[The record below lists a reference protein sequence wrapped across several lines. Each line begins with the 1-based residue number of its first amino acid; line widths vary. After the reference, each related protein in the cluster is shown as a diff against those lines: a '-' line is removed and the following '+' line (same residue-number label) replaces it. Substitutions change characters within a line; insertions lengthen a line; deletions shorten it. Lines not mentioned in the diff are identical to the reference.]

1 MSDDLDI
8 DWGKDPFEGD
18 IDFDFD
24 FDSDPFAKKG
34 LMSGMVGGF
43 LSGITDAATS
53 PESITRGIRSV
64 LPDSFSNAFYKADRV
79 KWRIEDLARE
89 FREENY
95 DTVKSLQ
102 NIAAKVAEKAEG
114 KLSDS
119 KVDKLKE
126 LSEKDFSDWE
136 KWTPGGESKPEF
148 NEASAEDSDYML
160 RQLMDS
166 QSESMGIFASTI
178 NSMSA
183 AVGGGIQSSIAV
195 SNRQL
200 VNIESGVRDLMD
212 YQRTVQAKIEQSK
225 LSLLARTYVTN
236 AKYYKFM
243 ERAMHSEIAEL
254 KKITKASYMS
264 DFQKT
269 SMFTSG
275 REYMRN
281 KIFTTV
287 AERSG
292 GIFGKMNEM
301 FGKDKRDETY
311 GTIAN
316 LFGSISDAVDMADGI
331 PWSRGMI
338 GDLLGKHLANST
350 IEGIPTFFKYGPGK
364 KVVDKLRKKF
374 PKQSAEIDKMVKDL
388 TELGD
393 VASYAT
399 NAAPGVINH
408 LSQNFVPVDEQP
420 FYDYNEYVESLPN
433 DQKPLPK
440 AVWEV
445 TNFISN
451 KSKTA
456 FNDFMLDI
464 GKSQGTEYTL
474 KRNRPE
480 DLLKPSTWTG
490 LNDKSL
496 NEIIPGL
503 LTEIH
508 TSIEKIRTGDSN
520 AKGVTF
526 NHMRNRFMTQD
537 DDKKALTA
545 DLMSSNEMS
554 RYASAALEIVDTV
567 DSEKLLS
574 PGARKE
580 LAMAVAKDVDKGN
593 GFNPFFYIGNVDGIS
608 KNYQKEITAVMMR
621 YFGIDNDHV
630 ARYEN
635 GSGLDKLK
643 AMTVMGT
650 AEGKER
656 LNQIGSNVDYMQDYF
671 PNISSK
677 IDLLRA
683 TGNEQVL
690 RDMGL
695 IYNEYG
701 TDKLNMNAF
710 YDRLGKFIEDPR
722 NPELRG
728 LDLNNNPGTPTV
740 PNAINT
746 GNGGP
751 GIPAT
756 IQVDNS
762 ELTEQFG
769 GLSNKITEMLGK
781 LTESSINKP
790 NQGLDQLF
798 DPKNGFMD
806 SLTGIKDST
815 AGSYAELQSL
825 NNQFAGLHE
834 LIQSSKFIVKVTDVT
849 ESSVDNETED
859 EETRKKKE
867 LKKAKTTIWNHLKS
881 LMPKNLLNNGLDLL
895 AKNQPLI
902 LGGLLGGIGSHFIQ
916 NPWVAGGVALAGIG
930 LGALAQREVYVAQ
943 TGGEPN
949 DNEDILDANG
959 NVILEAKRLNA
970 GYYVDTISKKVLK
983 TWKDIKGP
991 VTDFMAKRVIDITTL
1006 SGKIFGPDGRELA
1019 LKGLNKAK
1027 QAAQQAWNF
1036 LDPIGQARKIMKFG
1050 KDLVFQQDVYV
1061 PGEKEPRLLGKQ
1073 FKNNSYFKVDENNST
1088 TVITGWNEIDGAVY
1102 DSNGSI
1108 LITQSEYEAGLVTT
1122 GGVKIRKIGSLLNTG
1137 KNFLSKFV
1145 KDKTDQTLNK
1155 FGYNKTDTEVNSF
1168 GNLTGVEERLDSI
1181 YKLLCKKFGVN
1192 PENKPEDYY
1201 DPNSPV
1207 WREGESDDHKEFGDG
1222 PRQNSLEYKKQ
1233 EEEAARKEK
1242 VDEAII
1248 KLGENS
1254 GKSEEGN
1261 EEKPTTV
1268 LGMLKN
1274 FALTAFPL
1282 FTKFLK
1288 NPFWMLSS
1296 TLRLPGT
1303 IKTLGTIGS
1312 ALLSPLLGMASP
1324 LFKMLKSG
1332 LLGLGKALLG
1342 RNSSGTA
1349 GDLTGGGT
1357 GGGRRTKGKGKW
1369 KGRAGKAGL
1378 IAGGLMLANQ
1388 AFSSEKSATDDI
1400 DFNDVF
1406 NPVTNEDGERTKEQ
1420 DLNKFE
1426 QVVETVSDW
1435 IPQTAIMKYGLEAV
1449 LGEEKTNWLKNTGL
1463 FWTSD
1468 GTFFTSREKAAQHEA
1483 SLGKTSNK
1491 QVTTQKR
1498 IRFAQYGIKD
1508 IDSPLAKRVMML
1520 EDMMID
1526 HVYIKSNRAM
1536 LMKDTPMDAIFD
1548 KFVKAGNY
1556 RDTDSEKTWF
1566 LARFKPVFMVYASA
1580 VYIAKY
1586 GDIFEYDNSREYD
1599 AVLVAER
1606 VQQAL
1611 ATLDPYPFGID
1622 VRIDNTEGLMGDV
1635 KTREYVTL
1643 LIAKL
1648 KKEIAKPD
1656 AGSSDVIK
1664 TAEEA
1669 QAAPTG
1675 YGGYNGVP
1683 FGGDGGK
1690 SKEDLMANAIKA
1702 TEEQNLVSQIKT
1714 AAEAKLIDISD
1725 MHKDS
1730 KTEIDAFVMAR
1741 LAIYGNTDNNPARV
1755 DAVLRLE
1762 RYMEDLIV
1770 VLGKDARFIGKTADV
1785 LKLFKPMFKLNSDVE
1800 ITNWMIWFRDRF
1812 LPTAMEYVKQV
1823 HIYRNG
1829 KPAKAWKQLTATNKA
1844 EIARLLY
1851 QQIVFVDGKEKSI
1864 WEISSSPF
1872 PGTKSGTQTSAID
1885 KFLKILD
1892 AKATQ
1897 AVLKEPELEERAS
1910 QTYSDRAAKK
1920 PLSSDAINARTQ
1932 SAMDEVYKTG
1942 SISTGGSYGTNGG
1955 GTGTTTGAM
1964 GKYQSEYNGKTFNYS
1979 DLSGGGSAGN
1989 ISGEVN
1995 GEFNPEFIK
2004 IAGEDK
2010 GIKMS
2015 PEQGEQLLLRHL
2027 VKAGITD
2034 IKTIALA
2041 LAMAKK
2047 ESGNYSTTV
2056 ENTNWKAPALRKYFK
2071 NIPDEATAQKVAAMS
2086 PPERAMWVYGRAP
2099 KGPQLGNT
2107 KPEDGWLYRGRGLF
2121 QVTGK
2126 ANYERYK
2133 KETGVD
2139 VVKDP
2144 KLMSEDPNVIADSAV
2159 RFLKNSKAMMAISK
2173 TGDFESA
2180 MRGINGGNAVPGSDE
2195 RRKYYVEYLNRL
2207 KAGDLRIEGTSDTK
2221 EDSGDPT
2228 DPTGATQTASATP
2241 PSKPDNPDP
2250 GFVDTTAGVVG
2261 SKPVPGAGNA
2271 EDVKPVKPG
2280 DTKKML
2286 EDGINGSTTNTAS
2299 TVPQNPSPTGSG
2311 TPTSPTTPVPA
2322 AVEASKPETQVAKA
2336 APKAPVSDTPAPAA
2350 KPVEPAKP
2358 VREPRPEPAKEQSV
2372 AQATVNMPNV
2382 MQTSDPVAH
2391 DLLKKL
2397 ITKIDR
2403 SGSGVS
2409 VS

>member
-8 DWGKDPFEGD
+8 DWGADPFESD

-34 LMSGMVGGF
+34 LLSGMVGGF

-119 KVDKLKE
+119 KVEKIRE

-136 KWTPGGESKPEF
+136 KWSAPGESRPEF
-148 NEASAEDSDYML
+148 NEASSEDGDYL
-160 RQLMDS
+160 IRQLMES
-166 QSESMGIFASTI
+166 QNESMGVFANTI
-178 NSMSA
+178 NNMSA
-183 AVGGGIQSSIAV
+183 VIGGGIQSSISV

-212 YQRTVQAKIEQSK
+212 YQRNVQAKIEQSK

-243 ERAMHSEIAEL
+243 ERAVHTEIAEL

-281 KIFTTV
+281 KFFTTV

-292 GIFGKMNEM
+292 GIFGKMNDM
-301 FGKDKRDETY
+301 FGKEKRDETY
-311 GTIAN
+311 GAIAS
-316 LFGSISDAVDMADGI
+316 LIGSVSDAADMADGI

-338 GDLLGKHLANST
+338 GDLLGKQLANST

-364 KVVDKLRKKF
+364 KIVDKLRKMY
-374 PKQSAEIDKMVKDL
+374 PKQAEKIDKMTKEL

-393 VASYAT
+393 VVSYAA

-420 FYDYNEYVESLPN
+420 FYDYQEYVESLPKG
-433 DQKPLPK
+433 QKPIPR

-480 DLLKPSTWTG
+480 DLLKTSPWTG

-526 NHMRNRFMTQD
+526 NHMRNKFMTHED
-537 DDKKALTA
+537 NKKALKA

-554 RYASAALEIVDTV
+554 RYARAALEIVETV

-580 LAMAVAKDVDKGN
+580 LALAIAKDVDKDN

-621 YFGIDNDHV
+621 YFGIDNEHV
-630 ARYEN
+630 IRYET
-635 GSGLDKLK
+635 GSGMDKLK

-656 LNQIGSNVDYMQDYF
+656 LNQIGSNVDYMKDYF
-671 PNISSK
+671 PNITSK
-677 IDLLRA
+677 VDLLRA

-695 IYNEYG
+695 IYTEYG
-701 TDKLNMNAF
+701 TDKLNMDAF
-710 YDRLGKFIEDPR
+710 YDQLGKHIEDPK
-722 NPELRG
+722 NPDLKG
-728 LDLNNNPGTPTV
+728 LDLNSKPGTPTA

-762 ELTEQFG
+762 ELSEQFG

-781 LTESSINKP
+781 LTEGSINKP
-790 NQGLDQLF
+790 NQALDQLF
-798 DPKNGFMD
+798 DPKHGFID
-806 SLTGIKDST
+806 SLTGIRDNTAST
-815 AGSYAELQSL
+815 FTELQTLNAQFTSL
-825 NNQFAGLHE
+825 QE

-849 ESSVDNETED
+849 DNEESES
-859 EETRKKKE
+859 EESKKKKE

-881 LMPKNLLNNGLDLL
+881 LLPKNLINNGLDLL

-916 NPWVAGGVALAGIG
+916 NPWVAGSVAIAGIG
-930 LGALAQREVYVAQ
+930 LGALAQREVYIAQ
-943 TGGEPN
+943 TGAEPN
-949 DNEDILDANG
+949 DGEDILDANG

-1036 LDPIGQARKIMKFG
+1036 LDPIGQARKILKFG

-1073 FKNNSYFKVDENNST
+1073 FKNNAYFKVDENNAT

-1168 GNLTGVEERLDSI
+1168 GNLSGVEERLDSI

-1207 WREGESDDHKEFGDG
+1207 WREGESDTSKEFGDG
-1222 PRQNSLEYKKQ
+1222 PRQNSLEYKK
-1233 EEEAARKEK
+1233 EEEERARKEK

-1248 KLGENS
+1248 RIGENS
-1254 GKSEEGN
+1254 GKPEEGN
-1261 EEKPTTV
+1261 EEKPKSV

-1274 FALTAFPL
+1274 FALSAFPL

-1288 NPFWMLSS
+1288 NPFWMVTSA
-1296 TLRLPGT
+1296 LRLPGT

-1332 LLGLGKALLG
+1332 LFGLGKALLG
-1342 RNSSGTA
+1342 RNSGGTA
-1349 GDLTGGGT
+1349 ADLAT
-1357 GGGRRTKGKGKW
+1357 GGGRRTRGKGKW

-1378 IAGGLMLANQ
+1378 LAGGLMLANQ
-1388 AFSSEKSATDDI
+1388 VFGADEPSEEDPY
-1400 DFNDVF
+1400 NQ
-1406 NPVTNEDGERTKEQ
+1406 DGERTKEQ
-1420 DLNKFE
+1420 GSKF
-1426 QVVETVSDW
+1426 VDFVDTVTDF
-1435 IPQTAIMKYGLEAV
+1435 IPHTAIAKALIGRERVDWAKDHLTSWITGANKAIMESDTGKELMRC
-1449 LGEEKTNWLKNTGL
+1449 LGVTEPG
-1463 FWTSD
+1463 
-1468 GTFFTSREKAAQHEA
+1468 
-1483 SLGKTSNK
+1483 GKVSTK

-1508 IDSPLAKRVMML
+1508 MESSLARRVMML

-1526 HVYIKSNRAM
+1526 HVYIKSNRAL
-1536 LMKDTPMDAIFD
+1536 LMQDTPMDAIFD

-1622 VRIDNTEGLMGDV
+1622 VRIDDTEGLMGDV

-1690 SKEDLMANAIKA
+1690 SKADLMANAIKA

-1829 KPAKAWKQLTATNKA
+1829 KPAKAWRQLTATNKA

-1851 QQIVFVDGKEKSI
+1851 QQIVYVDGKEKSI

-1872 PGTKSGTQTSAID
+1872 PGTKSGTQTGAID

-1920 PLSSDAINARTQ
+1920 PLSSDSINARTQ

-1955 GTGTTTGAM
+1955 GTGTTAGAM
-1964 GKYQSEYNGKTFNYS
+1964 GNYQSEYNGKTFNYS

-1989 ISGEVN
+1989 ISGDVN

-2004 IAGEDK
+2004 LAGEDK

-2071 NIPDEATAQKVAAMS
+2071 NIPDEATAQKVAAMP

-2207 KAGDLRIEGTSDTK
+2207 KAGDLRIEGATDSK

-2261 SKPVPGAGNA
+2261 SKPVQGAGNA

-2280 DTKKML
+2280 DTKKLL

-2299 TVPQNPSPTGSG
+2299 NVPQNPSPSGSG

-2322 AVEASKPETQVAKA
+2322 AVDAAKPETQVAKA
-2336 APKAPVSDTPAPAA
+2336 TPKPPVSDTPAPAA
-2350 KPVEPAKP
+2350 KPVEQAKP
-2358 VREPRPEPAKEQSV
+2358 VREPRPEPVKEQSV
-2372 AQATVNMPNV
+2372 AQATVNMPDV

-2391 DLLKKL
+2391 QLLQKL
-2397 ITKIDR
+2397 INKIDR
-2403 SGSGVS
+2403 SGSGLNVS
-2409 VS
+2409 